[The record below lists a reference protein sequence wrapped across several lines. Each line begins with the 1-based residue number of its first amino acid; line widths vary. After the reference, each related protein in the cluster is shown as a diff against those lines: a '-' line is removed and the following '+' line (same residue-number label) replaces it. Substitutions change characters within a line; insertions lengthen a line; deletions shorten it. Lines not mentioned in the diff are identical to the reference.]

1 MVLRTDPDV
10 IMVGELRDLET
21 IAVAVTAAETGHLV
35 FATLHTRSA
44 VETVNRMVDVFPDQQ
59 QRQIRI
65 QLAGSLQAVISQQ
78 LLPAARG
85 GRVAAFE
92 VMVVTSAL
100 RNLIRE
106 GKTQQMDSYIQTG
119 AQYGMQTMNDSIARL
134 KREGLV

>member
-1 MVLRTDPDV
+1 MRKGFL
-10 IMVGELRDLET
+10 
-21 IAVAVTAAETGHLV
+21 TG
-35 FATLHTRSA
+35 
-44 VETVNRMVDVFPDQQ
+44 
-59 QRQIRI
+59 
-65 QLAGSLQAVISQQ
+65 
-78 LLPAARG
+78 PAARG

-119 AQYGMQTMNDSIARL
+119 AQYGMQTMNDAIARL

>member
-1 MVLRTDPDV
+1 
-10 IMVGELRDLET
+10 MVGELRDLET

-119 AQYGMQTMNDSIARL
+119 AQYGMQTMEDAVAKL